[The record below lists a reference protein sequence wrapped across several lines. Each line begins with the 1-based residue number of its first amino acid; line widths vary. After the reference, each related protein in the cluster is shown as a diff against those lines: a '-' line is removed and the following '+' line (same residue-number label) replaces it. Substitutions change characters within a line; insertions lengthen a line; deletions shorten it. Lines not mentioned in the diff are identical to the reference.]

1 MIAKRRAKINRMC
14 DKILKKNDQASMTL
28 NQHIALWTIW
38 LVLLG
43 VGVGMM
49 SMPLVTFKYLFVF
62 IVFGLI
68 IIGLLK
74 LKKPQ

>member
-1 MIAKRRAKINRMC
+1 MTVKKQVKINQMC

-28 NQHIALWTIW
+28 NQHIAVWIIW

-43 VGVGMM
+43 VGIGMM
-49 SMPLVTFKYLFVF
+49 SMPLVTIKYLFVF

-68 IIGLLK
+68 VIGSLK
-74 LKKPQ
+74 LKKP